1 MQAKIERPDPNYPLV
16 WVTVTPNAIEAGISD
31 ILEKKRITLLG
42 MWGPDSNNTPGIRV
56 APALLEDE
64 RKKPTKRRT
73 RKG

>member
-1 MQAKIERPDPNYPLV
+1 MQAKVEQPDPNYPLV
-16 WVTVTPNAIEAGISD
+16 WVTATPNAIEAGIAD

-42 MWGPDSNNTPGIRV
+42 MWGPDENNTPGIRM

-64 RKKPTKRRT
+64 HTKPPKRRT